1 MSILKD
7 LAEEH
12 TDLTEVE
19 IDHLHRLLADWQ
31 LLADL
36 SFADLLLWCRT
47 RDHRSFVV
55 VGQMRPYTAQTI
67 YRDDLVGTLVTA
79 EELPL
84 AERAFVEGRIVRE
97 GEPPQPDA
105 PRRRE
110 TIPVVCAKR
119 VVGAVSLE
127 AHMPSS
133 RVASDL
139 ELTYMRAGSEL
150 AQMIADGTLPFP
162 GEDLERETSPRVGDG
177 LMRLDDRGIVTYLS
191 PNAVSAF
198 RRLGVTGNLAGERLE
213 SVNVESQE
221 VLEVL
226 RTRRPRES
234 EVEGSGT
241 VVLRRALPLI
251 VGGKVIGALVLFRD
265 VTELRRRERQL
276 RSKDASI
283 REIHHRVKNNLQTV
297 ASLLRLQSRRLANPE
312 AKAALEESV
321 QRITSIAL
329 VHETLSQ
336 VAGEHV
342 PFDEVAK
349 RIVVVTPEVLGSP
362 ERCVEVRLTGSA
374 GDLPAQ
380 VATPLALVLAELLQN
395 AVEHAFPERGG
406 HVRVDLVRGS
416 STLQVIVQ
424 DDGIGLVPDFELETN
439 SNLGLQIVR
448 TLVENELSGTIVIS
462 SEEGTRVELTLPL
475 D

>member
-1 MSILKD
+1 
-7 LAEEH
+7 
-12 TDLTEVE
+12 
-19 IDHLHRLLADWQ
+19 
-31 LLADL
+31 
-36 SFADLLLWCRT
+36 
-47 RDHRSFVV
+47 
-55 VGQMRPYTAQTI
+55 
-67 YRDDLVGTLVTA
+67 
-79 EELPL
+79 
-84 AERAFVEGRIVRE
+84 
-97 GEPPQPDA
+97 
-105 PRRRE
+105 
-110 TIPVVCAKR
+110 
-119 VVGAVSLE
+119 
-127 AHMPSS
+127 
-133 RVASDL
+133 
-139 ELTYMRAGSEL
+139 
-150 AQMIADGTLPFP
+150 
-162 GEDLERETSPRVGDG
+162 
-177 LMRLDDRGIVTYLS
+177 MRLDDRGIVTYLS

-349 RIVVVTPEVLGSP
+349 RIVVMTPEVLGSP

-406 HVRVDLVRGS
+406 HVRVDLVRGPG
-416 STLQVIVQ
+416 TLQVIVQ

-448 TLVENELSGTIVIS
+448 TLVENELSGTIAIS

-475 D
+475 DV